1 MDKSDKISEYIWF
14 CDITDE
20 YDKLKK
26 RELCDGKTQSE
37 FINYF
42 IKLIEKNHGCSPMGV
57 YDANEG
63 AKNLFNLSIIIGGNV
78 MVPCDCTFTYWKQEY
93 NFLTPKRL
101 YLTIK
106 TRIEDE
112 SAFDNLTKIAK
123 KFGGFVYH
131 DDEFETI
138 LKEVCE

>member
-42 IKLIEKNHGCSPMGV
+42 TKFNILYTNLGV
-57 YDANEG
+57 
-63 AKNLFNLSIIIGGNV
+63 F
-78 MVPCDCTFTYWKQEY
+78 F
-93 NFLTPKRL
+93 
-101 YLTIK
+101 
-106 TRIEDE
+106 
-112 SAFDNLTKIAK
+112 
-123 KFGGFVYH
+123 
-131 DDEFETI
+131 
-138 LKEVCE
+138 